1 MEFMDDKTILSKFE
15 EYPKVSKGIANML
28 SMWRANQLEIG
39 LNIESVSF
47 KCSGQR
53 VAFRVEFPGRDK
65 IPRIVAYSGVN
76 DPERGSPLIK
86 GANQEDL
93 KQLRYLLG
101 IEDEDNPKPDW
112 ARELYENVTEDF
124 YRDFI
129 NHALIWLTVV
139 KRENISC
146 PTGIQRFLVVG

>member
-1 MEFMDDKTILSKFE
+1 MVFMDSKSILSEFE

-28 SMWRANQLEIG
+28 SMWRGNQLEIG

-53 VAFRVEFPGRDK
+53 VAFRVEFPRRDK
-65 IPRIVAYSGVN
+65 IPKIVVYSGVN

-86 GANQEDL
+86 GANQQDLDDL
-93 KQLRYLLG
+93 KNLLG
-101 IEDEDNPKPDW
+101 MDNEEHQKPDW
-112 ARELYENVTEDF
+112 KRDLYENVTEDF

-129 NHALIWLTVV
+129 NHALKMCRNV
-139 KRENISC
+139 
-146 PTGIQRFLVVG
+146 

>member
-1 MEFMDDKTILSKFE
+1 MEFMDDKLIGSKFE

-53 VAFRVEFPGRDK
+53 VAFRVEFPRRDK
-65 IPRIVAYSGVN
+65 IPRIVVYSGVN

-86 GANQEDL
+86 GAKPRDL
-93 KQLRYLLG
+93 DQLRYLLG
-101 IEDEDNPKPDW
+101 IQDEENPKPDW

-129 NHALIWLTVV
+129 NHAL
-139 KRENISC
+139 NIC
-146 PTGIQRFLVVG
+146 KNA

>member
-1 MEFMDDKTILSKFE
+1 MEFMDDKSIVSKFE

-47 KCSGQR
+47 KYSEQR

-65 IPRIVAYSGVN
+65 IPRIVVYSGAN

-86 GANQEDL
+86 GAKQRDL
-93 KQLRYLLG
+93 DRLKYLLG
-101 IEDEDNPKPDW
+101 LQDEENEKPDW
-112 ARELYENVTEDF
+112 KRDLYENVTEDF
-124 YRDFI
+124 YRDFV
-129 NHALIWLTVV
+129 NHALKMCRSV
-139 KRENISC
+139 
-146 PTGIQRFLVVG
+146 

>member
-65 IPRIVAYSGVN
+65 IPRIVVYSGVN

-86 GANQEDL
+86 GANQDDL
-93 KQLRYLLG
+93 NQLRYLLG
-101 IEDEDNPKPDW
+101 IEDEENLKPDW

-129 NHALIWLTVV
+129 NHALNMC
-139 KRENISC
+139 KNAR
-146 PTGIQRFLVVG
+146 

>member
-65 IPRIVAYSGVN
+65 IPRIVVYSGVN

-129 NHALIWLTVV
+129 NHALNMC
-139 KRENISC
+139 KNA
-146 PTGIQRFLVVG
+146 